1 MKLVCIV
8 TKEFGAQDVGK
19 YLYTP
24 VVGIVSSR
32 GTAGLLSM
40 LWVVHFFVL
49 NMPVPDFRVMT

>member
-40 LWVVHFFVL
+40 L
-49 NMPVPDFRVMT
+49 